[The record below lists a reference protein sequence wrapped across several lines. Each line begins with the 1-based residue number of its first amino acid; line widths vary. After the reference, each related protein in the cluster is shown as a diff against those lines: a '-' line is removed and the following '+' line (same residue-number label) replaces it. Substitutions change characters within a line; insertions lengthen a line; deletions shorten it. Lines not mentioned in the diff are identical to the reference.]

1 MRNNHHFVR
10 VLAASSLLVLSSTT
24 VPASQSPAQA
34 PSFEYRIGPRDV
46 LTVSLFGQDPKYSG
60 DVTVQPD
67 GKITLLLVD
76 EIGALGLTPLELK
89 KELTRAYAKYFDEPI
104 IMVRP
109 KEIHSLKVFILG
121 EVVRQGAYDLTDSMD
136 VLQLIAQAGGFTPF
150 ADKENIVIIRKEP
163 LPDGKLDRTPFNYKK
178 TLDPRSGLA
187 IPLLKPGDQVH
198 VR

>member
-1 MRNNHHFVR
+1 MMRNKRHFVR
-10 VLAASSLLVLSSTT
+10 VLATSSLLVLSSTT
-24 VPASQSPAQA
+24 VPASQSQTQV

-46 LTVSLFGQDPKYSG
+46 LTVSLYGQDPKYSG

-89 KELTRAYAKYFDEPI
+89 KELTRAYAKYFEEPI
-104 IMVRP
+104 ILVRP

-121 EVVRQGAYDLTDSMD
+121 EVVRQGAYDLTASMS
-136 VLQLIAQAGGFTPF
+136 VSELIAHAGGFTPW
-150 ADKENIVIIRKEP
+150 ANKEIMIIGKEP
-163 LPDGKLDRTPFNYKK
+163 RPDGSVDKTPFNYKRA
-178 TLDPRSGLA
+178 LDPRSGLA
-187 IPLLKPGDQVH
+187 IPLLRPGDEVH